1 MKEAPSRGDLLQG
14 WSIPVPGKG
23 LGLGKLRH
31 GETKG
36 PVMIEARVDFSA
48 LIPPLK
54 TREYFIPTEQTRS
67 A

>member
-14 WSIPVPGKG
+14 WSVPVPSKG
-23 LGLGKLRH
+23 LGLGKPRH

-36 PVMIEARVDFSA
+36 PVMVEARVDFSA

-54 TREYFIPTEQTRS
+54 ASKYFIPTEQTGS